1 MSAAK
6 GICVIGLGSFG
17 TNLALTLAKTR
28 QSVLVIDEMQE
39 KIDTI
44 GDSVSNAI
52 CGDATNESV
61 LRAAGVKN
69 CDCAV
74 ICMENNLSDSIL
86 ITLLLKELG
95 IKKIVVRATDER
107 QKKVLLKV
115 GADFVVLP
123 EKESGTKLA
132 YTLSRRGMV
141 DYFAPSGGF
150 AIAEIVVPKGW
161 VGRSVIEADV
171 RKKHNVNVIA
181 VATQSGE
188 EFELLADPNRKF
200 VENEL
205 LVVAGGNS
213 AIEKLSRRIVT

>member
-6 GICVIGLGSFG
+6 GICVIGLGNFG
-17 TNLALTLAKTR
+17 MNLALTLAKTK
-28 QSVLVIDEMQE
+28 QSVLIIDEMQE
-39 KIDTI
+39 KIDYV
-44 GDSVSNAI
+44 GDKVSNAI

-61 LRAAGVKN
+61 LRAAGVKS

-95 IKKIVVRATDER
+95 INKIVVRATDER

-150 AIAEIVVPKGW
+150 AIAEIVVPKSW
-161 VGRSVIEADV
+161 VGKSVIEADV
-171 RKKHNVNVIA
+171 RKKYNVNVIA
-181 VATQSGE
+181 VAEQDGE

-205 LVVAGGNS
+205 LVVAGDNS
-213 AIEKLSRRIVT
+213 AIEKLTVKG

>member
-1 MSAAK
+1 MSAPK
-6 GICVIGLGSFG
+6 GICVIGLGNFG
-17 TNLALTLAKTR
+17 MNLALTLAKTK
-28 QSVLVIDEMQE
+28 QSVLIIDEMQD
-39 KIDTI
+39 KIDYV
-44 GDSVSNAI
+44 GDKVSNAV
-52 CGDATNESV
+52 CGDATNEAV
-61 LRAAGVKN
+61 LRAAGVKS
-69 CDCAV
+69 CECAV

-150 AIAEIVVPKGW
+150 AIAEIVAPKSWAGK
-161 VGRSVIEADV
+161 SVIEADV

-181 VATQSGE
+181 VAAEDGE

-205 LVVAGGNS
+205 LVVAGDNS
-213 AIEKLSRRIVT
+213 SIEKLTVK

>member
-1 MSAAK
+1 MSATK
-6 GICVIGLGSFG
+6 GICVIGLGNFG

-28 QSVLVIDEMQE
+28 QSVLVIDETQE
-39 KIDTI
+39 KIDAI
-44 GDSVSNAI
+44 GDSVSNAV

-61 LRAAGVKN
+61 LRAAGVKG
-69 CDCAV
+69 CGCAV
-74 ICMENNLSDSIL
+74 VCMENNLSDSIL

-95 IKKIVVRATDER
+95 IGKIVVRATDEAQR
-107 QKKVLLKV
+107 RVLLKV

-150 AIAEIVVPKGW
+150 AIAEIVAPKGW
-161 VGRSVIEADV
+161 VGKTVIEADV
-171 RKKHNVNVIA
+171 RKKYNINVIA
-181 VATQSGE
+181 VATQND

-200 VENEL
+200 IENEL
-205 LVVAGGNS
+205 LVVAGSNS
-213 AIEKLSRRIVT
+213 AIEKLTSV